1 MALQRGDDLCHGSS
15 RTGNRMNRIGA
26 LLAGDGPVVIPG
38 VYDALS
44 AKLAEEAGF
53 GAVLISGYCLSA
65 TRLGEPDFGLLTQTE
80 VIDAAARIV
89 AAVRIPVLVDIDTGY
104 GNEFN
109 VERTVRELVQLGA
122 AGCFLEDQVWP
133 KRCGHMEGKRVVPLD
148 EYLPK
153 LAAARETGGPDFWIT
168 ARTDA
173 RAVEG
178 IDEAIRRGRASID
191 HGASCVFVEAPQSI
205 DEMTQVRAALPASVP
220 LVANMVEQGKTP
232 LRSATELAAA
242 GYRLVL
248 VPVAPLLA
256 SAHALRTLF
265 ATLARDGATRAHAD
279 RMLTFGE
286 MNDIVGLDD
295 KYRRERGRTA

>member
-1 MALQRGDDLCHGSS
+1 MRSGDAMALQGGDDLCYGSA
-15 RTGNRMNRIGA
+15 RTGNSMNRIGA

-38 VYDALS
+38 VYPALS

-80 VIDAAARIV
+80 VVEAAARIV

-104 GNEFN
+104 GNAFN

-133 KRCGHMEGKRVVPLD
+133 KRCGHMEGKRIVPLE

-153 LAAARETGGPDFWIT
+153 LAAARETGGRDFWIT

-178 IDEAIRRGRASID
+178 LDEAIRRGRAFVD
-191 HGASCVFVEAPQSI
+191 HGASCVFVEAPESI
-205 DEMTQVRAALPASVP
+205 DEMSRVRAALASTVP

-232 LRSATELAAA
+232 VRAA
-242 GYRLVL
+242 V
-248 VPVAPLLA
+248 
-256 SAHALRTLF
+256 
-265 ATLARDGATRAHAD
+265 
-279 RMLTFGE
+279 E
-286 MNDIVGLDD
+286 
-295 KYRRERGRTA
+295 